1 MKKILIISMLVFIIS
16 SIRVNAVEPASDDYY
31 EGIDVS
37 TWQGYID
44 FEKVKNA
51 GIDIV
56 YIEATIGKEYK
67 DPYFELDYEN
77 AKLNGLK
84 VGVYHYLTARSIT
97 EAKQEARF
105 FASSISG
112 KNIDCKLAMDFE
124 DFGDLS
130 NSEINDI
137 SIAFLEELENL
148 TGKETILYSDL
159 YNSQNVFKLPQKYPL
174 WIAYYGPNMNLQDF
188 TCNWNVWEGRQYTD
202 IGNIQGIQGYV
213 DQDIFTK
220 EILLDDNSEIK
231 EVKSEIIET
240 NSSDRTEYTVKYGN
254 TLWQIANEYNTS
266 ITEIANLNMISNP
279 NLIYIGQKLTII
291 TNTNFEKTAG
301 AGKTFYTVILGDT
314 LYDIAIRYNTT
325 VENIV
330 KINQIQNPNLIYVGQ
345 RIRI

>member
-16 SIRVNAVEPASDDYY
+16 SIHVNAVEPTSQDNY

-37 TWQGYID
+37 AWQGYID

-56 YIEATIGKEYK
+56 YIEATIGKEYI

-130 NSEINDI
+130 NNDVNDI

-148 TGKETILYSDL
+148 TGKETIIYSDL
-159 YNSQNVFKLPQKYPL
+159 YNSQNVFELPKKYPL

-188 TCNWNVWEGRQYTD
+188 TCNWKTWEGRQYTD
-202 IGNIQGIQGYV
+202 IGNIQGIQGYI
-213 DQDIFTK
+213 DRDIFTK
-220 EILLDDNSEIK
+220 EILLNDNSEIK
-231 EVKSEIIET
+231 KVTSEFIET
-240 NSSDRTEYTVKYGN
+240 NPSDRIEYIVKYGD
-254 TLWQIANEYNTS
+254 TLWQIANDYNTS
-266 ITEIANLNMISNP
+266 IAEIANLNMIGNPNLIYAGQRLTIITNTNYEKIAGVGKSFYTVIQGDTLYNIAIKFNTTVENIVQINQIKNP
-279 NLIYIGQKLTII
+279 NLIYIGQRL
-291 TNTNFEKTAG
+291 
-301 AGKTFYTVILGDT
+301 
-314 LYDIAIRYNTT
+314 
-325 VENIV
+325 
-330 KINQIQNPNLIYVGQ
+330 
-345 RIRI
+345 RI